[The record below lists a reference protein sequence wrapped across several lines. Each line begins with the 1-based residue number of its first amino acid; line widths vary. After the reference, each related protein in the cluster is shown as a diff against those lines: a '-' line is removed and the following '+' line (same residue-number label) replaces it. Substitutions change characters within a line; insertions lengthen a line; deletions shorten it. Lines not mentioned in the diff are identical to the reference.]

1 MTKIIIDGRLFKT
14 KKRAHEYIAEKLS
27 FPSFYGE
34 NVEALH
40 DMLSSYGKPTLIRI
54 RYPASITANLEK
66 YGETLLRVF
75 DEAEKENRIIKVEI
89 E

>member
-14 KKRAHEYIAEKLS
+14 KKRDHEFIAEKLS

-54 RYPASITANLEK
+54 RYAESITDNLGK

-75 DEAEKENRIIKVEI
+75 DEAGKENKIIKVEI